1 LNLDC
6 TDDFVAAA
14 PWLPLDTISM
24 ASTSQ
29 WCFDLSAPLPPQRF
43 YRAWQLAPASVIP
56 SLDLYLI
63 PALTLTGSPGDA
75 ARVDGI
81 NAVGPTDAWFTL
93 ATVKLT
99 NSSQLYFDVA
109 AVGQPQRLYRM
120 IPLP

>member
-1 LNLDC
+1 
-6 TDDFVAAA
+6 
-14 PWLPLDTISM
+14 
-24 ASTSQ
+24 
-29 WCFDLSAPLPPQRF
+29 LS
-43 YRAWQLAPASVIP
+43 
-56 SLDLYLI
+56 
-63 PALTLTGSPGDA
+63 GSPGDS